1 MNVLHPS
8 VEIICFESICSRDP
22 MKNWTLGFSP
32 WLPTAKCIAS
42 CNHDVFLE
50 DDHCVSFF
58 KLKFLIPTLRHM
70 FYLRK
75 LSNIY
80 GERDFDNNLEKYTFL
95 WFKNRDFYFWWGKN
109 VWILPKNLLSF
120 SLVDIIFLGTFLL

>member
-75 LSNIY
+75 PSNIY

-109 VWILPKNLLSF
+109 VWILSKNLLSF

>member
-75 LSNIY
+75 PSNIY

>member
-70 FYLRK
+70 FYLPK
-75 LSNIY
+75 PSNIY
-80 GERDFDNNLEKYTFL
+80 GERDFDNNLEKYKFL

-109 VWILPKNLLSF
+109 IWILPKNMLS
-120 SLVDIIFLGTFLL
+120 SPLVDIIFLRTFLL